1 MQILRFI
8 ILIAGKIRKTKFV
21 YAKKHLVLECSFLV
35 VNFVF
40 VLCSRWNKPSNR
52 FRYQFEHS
60 SFSSKTKSSNCTL
73 ILVNWIMD
81 TNVDVDGSMILLTIL
96 SVFLIKVSMQFKL
109 IVILVYE

>member
-1 MQILRFI
+1 MVSVLSNADSSVYTNCRKNQKNEVCLCQEASESGFGM
-8 ILIAGKIRKTKFV
+8 LIPCGELCLCA
-21 YAKKHLVLECSFLV
+21 
-35 VNFVF
+35 VF
-40 VLCSRWNKPSNR
+40 KMEQTIKNR

-96 SVFLIKVSMQFKL
+96 SVFLI
-109 IVILVYE
+109 